1 MKKLLLSALCISVF
15 AISNAQTE
23 KSFGVKGGVNFTNL
37 YTEDV
42 DDNNML
48 ISFNAG
54 LVAILPITD
63 MIALQPEVIYSGKG
77 AELKYDNA
85 FAEGNAK
92 FRLSYIE
99 VPILLRF
106 NLTDNFSLQAGPY
119 LSYLVNADIKSESDN
134 DIFNSQVDLDT
145 NDFNKFDYGL
155 AAGVEFDLN
164 PIGIG
169 ARYNYGLA
177 NVGKERT
184 VGGTSYTF
192 PDAKNS
198 AISLYVVFKF

>member
-1 MKKLLLSALCISVF
+1 MKKLLLSSLCISVF

>member
-1 MKKLLLSALCISVF
+1 MKKLLLSALCISAF
-15 AISNAQTE
+15 AISSAQTE

-37 YTEDV
+37 YTKDV

-85 FAEGNAK
+85 FATGNAK

-99 VPILLRF
+99 LPVLLRF
-106 NLTDNFSLQAGPY
+106 NLTENFSLQAGPY

-134 DIFNSQVDLDT
+134 DIFNSQVELDT

-155 AAGVEFDLN
+155 AGGVEFDLN

-177 NVGKERT
+177 NIGKERT
-184 VGGTSYTF
+184 IGGSTYTF

-198 AISLYVVFKF
+198 TFSVYVVFKF

>member
-1 MKKLLLSALCISVF
+1 MKKLLLSVVCISAF
-15 AISNAQTE
+15 AVSNAQTE
-23 KSFGVKGGVNFTNL
+23 KSFGVKGGLNFTNL

-48 ISFNAG
+48 VSFNAG
-54 LVAILPITD
+54 LIAILPITD

-77 AELKYDNA
+77 AELQYNNV
-85 FAEGNAK
+85 FAEGKVK

-106 NLTDNFSLQAGPY
+106 NLTKNFSLQAGPY
-119 LSYLVNADIKSESDN
+119 LSYLVNADVKSESDN
-134 DIFNSQVDLDT
+134 EPFNSQTDLDT

-155 AAGVEFDLN
+155 AGGIEFDLN
-164 PIGIG
+164 LIGIG

-177 NVGKERT
+177 NIGKERT
-184 VGGTSYTF
+184 IGGGTYTF

-198 AISLYVVFKF
+198 TISLYVTFKF